1 MTRRYA
7 YRLSY
12 FRLIGLVVALPLTA
26 VTLWQP
32 LIGGVLLVPALVLL
46 SRVGSPLADRL
57 TDRKLGHAPGPG
69 SPHTER
75 RVACFGLLVGL
86 VWMVVGCVGLVMLTA
101 VGDWLF
107 SGSVAWVA
115 AALGLLVVVELPV
128 VVAIALA
135 WGRLTA
141 R

>member
-46 SRVGSPLADRL
+46 SRVGPPLADRL
-57 TDRKLGHAPGPG
+57 TDRKLGHDLG
-69 SPHTER
+69 SGSSHTER
-75 RVACFGLLVGL
+75 SVAWFGLLVGL
-86 VWMVVGCVGLVMLTA
+86 VWMVVGCVGLVMLAA
-101 VGDWLF
+101 VGDWLL
-107 SGSVAWVA
+107 SSRLVTATSWTGSS
-115 AALGLLVVVELPV
+115 
-128 VVAIALA
+128 
-135 WGRLTA
+135 
-141 R
+141 